1 MTTEGQKGWR
11 DAILSVLRDAE
22 EPLSYNDITTQ
33 IEVRRLRT
41 LTGNTPAATV
51 NSVLNSLAKTEGS
64 TVVAMGGG
72 MYALPEIAE
81 RFEAKAAEEEAA
93 ELAAAAD
100 PDRFT
105 LKAYGLYWDRSKVN
119 WEPTPNSERAQLIG
133 SRGRVE
139 VNFADQ
145 DGVYLLH
152 HGNEIVY
159 AGQTY
164 TPNTEGGGLYGR
176 LRYHHTSNRKSD
188 RWDTF
193 SWFGFRP
200 IGSDRKLLSTPGKAA
215 AKDVIDLLEGIF
227 IEGLMPRLN
236 MRRGEGSKAW
246 EAILFEQS

>member
-1 MTTEGQKGWR
+1 MLLW
-11 DAILSVLRDAE
+11 V
-22 EPLSYNDITTQ
+22 
-33 IEVRRLRT
+33 
-41 LTGNTPAATV
+41 
-51 NSVLNSLAKTEGS
+51 
-64 TVVAMGGG
+64 GG
-72 MYALPEIAE
+72 MYALQEIAE
-81 RFEAKAAEEEAA
+81 SFEEKAAAEEAA
-93 ELAAAAD
+93 ALAAAAD

-105 LKAYGLYWDRSKVN
+105 LKAYGLYWDRDAVD
-119 WEPTPNSERAQLIG
+119 WDPTPNSRQAQLTG
-133 SRGRVE
+133 SRGRVA

-164 TPNTEGGGLYGR
+164 TPDTETAGLYSR

-193 SWFGFRP
+193 SWFGFKP
-200 IGSDRKLLSTPGKAA
+200 IGPDRKLLPTPDNVT

-246 EAILFEQS
+246 ESILFEQSLGGS